1 MTPSRREFL
10 AACAGAI
17 PALAGESSRGGEGNA
32 DDQPSLGVVILTYSG
47 RVAADRARGGS
58 NRLDD
63 PLNFLEYC
71 HAMGVRGVQ
80 VAIGARD
87 SAYSERLAKRA
98 AAYGMYLEGIVRL
111 PRNRTDMERFRDEV
125 GTAFLAGARVLQTT
139 LMDGHRFETFTT
151 AAAFRR
157 FADAAFESLT
167 LAKEVLAMFGMKL
180 AIENHKNLRAGEL
193 IDVVKRV
200 ESEHIGVCLDTGNS
214 IALLEDPMEVVE
226 ALAPWALTTHIK
238 DMAVREYERGF
249 LLAEVTLGTGFLELT
264 RMIQVLRAARPE
276 IRLNLEMMTRDPL
289 EVPCLTEKY
298 WATFE
303 DLPGIHLART
313 LTTVREHASKHPLPR
328 VGSLALDERLKVE
341 EDNARLCLASAR
353 AMLAPEVAGR

>member
-1 MTPSRREFL
+1 
-10 AACAGAI
+10 
-17 PALAGESSRGGEGNA
+17 
-32 DDQPSLGVVILTYSG
+32 
-47 RVAADRARGGS
+47 
-58 NRLDD
+58 
-63 PLNFLEYC
+63 
-71 HAMGVRGVQ
+71 
-80 VAIGARD
+80 
-87 SAYSERLAKRA
+87 
-98 AAYGMYLEGIVRL
+98 
-111 PRNRTDMERFRDEV
+111 
-125 GTAFLAGARVLQTT
+125 
-139 LMDGHRFETFTT
+139 MDGHRYETFTT
-151 AAAFRR
+151 AAALRR
-157 FADAAFESLT
+157 FADAAFESLA
-167 LAKEVLAMFGMKL
+167 LAKEVLATFGMKL
-180 AIENHKNLRAGEL
+180 AIENHMDLRAGEL

-249 LLAEVTLGTGFLELT
+249 LLAEVPLGTGFLELT
-264 RMIQVLRAARPE
+264 RMLQVLRATRPV

-303 DLPGIHLART
+303 GLPGIYLART
-313 LTTVREHASKHPLPR
+313 LTMVRAHASKHPLPR

-341 EDNARLCLASAR
+341 EDNARRCLASAR